1 MKQLPIFGRVM
12 QQHSH
17 SRHSAPARR
26 GVLLAALALASA
38 TPASAQRLFRS
49 TTPLEVTFTT
59 DLRTLLRDRDSTK
72 FQPHGA
78 LFSYKEADGRLVE
91 VPVTLQTRGHFRRQA
106 KNCEFP
112 PLSMQFKNKAADNT
126 VLQGNTK
133 LKVAS
138 SCRPRSAEYEQ
149 YILQEYALYRLY
161 QRISPMHFRT
171 RLAKITYKDSL
182 AKTPDVTSW
191 GFFIEDDKEVA
202 KEFNTSTEKAKGA
215 LFDQLDQPQLVTS
228 MLFQYMVGNTD
239 YSVTAQH
246 NIALL
251 RDSTATV
258 IKAVAFDFDWSGAV
272 GTRYAFPNEK
282 LGIKTIYD
290 RLYRGPCLTAAQWQ
304 PHLQPFLAARP
315 AIDSIYTSIPGLE
328 PKRVKTSLEWFNE
341 FYRTLADARMF
352 KRELVDRCERDGN

>member
-1 MKQLPIFGRVM
+1 MISVSSMSLRVRAARAFRFG
-12 QQHSH
+12 
-17 SRHSAPARR
+17 A
-26 GVLLAALALASA
+26 GVALALLAAM
-38 TPASAQRLFRS
+38 PAGAQRLFR
-49 TTPLEVTFTT
+49 TTAPLEVTFTT
-59 DLRTLLRDRDSTK
+59 DLRTLVRDRDSTK
-72 FQPHGA
+72 FKPHGA
-78 LFSYKEADGRLVE
+78 VFAYKETDGKVVE
-91 VPVTLQTRGHFRRQA
+91 LPVTLQTRGHFRRQA
-106 KNCEFP
+106 KNCDFP
-112 PLSMQFKNKAADNT
+112 PLSMVVKKKASDNT

-138 SCRPRSAEYEQ
+138 SCRPRTDDYEQ

-161 QRISPMHFRT
+161 QRISPLHFRT

-182 AKTPDVTSW
+182 AKTPDVVSW

-202 KEFNTSTEKAKGA
+202 KEFNTATEKTKGA

-251 RDSTATV
+251 RDSTATI
-258 IKAVAFDFDWSGAV
+258 IKTVAYDFDWSGAV

-290 RLYRGPCLTAAQWQ
+290 RLYRGPCLTVAQWQ
-304 PHLQPFLAARP
+304 PHLTKFVAARP
-315 AIDSIYTSIPGLE
+315 AIDSIYNSIPGLE
-328 PKRVKTSLEWFNE
+328 PKRVKSSNEWFDG
-341 FYRTLADARMF
+341 FYKTLADPRAF
-352 KRELVDRCERDGN
+352 KRDLVDRCERDGN